1 MAFDKKINQVRNRGA
16 ETLES
21 KKKEK
26 GNFQLLFRFFRVGF
40 GMPSCSVMRLEDTLN

>member
-21 KKKEK
+21 KKKRK
-26 GNFQLLFRFFRVGF
+26 RKF
-40 GMPSCSVMRLEDTLN
+40 SVIVPIFPCGVRDA